1 MPILTSQLPTLYK
14 NDYCVLK
21 GQFFRPNEAFPSN
34 TMQTALIVKIID
46 PSNIKIFEGRK
57 YVKCIP
63 LETSNGCYYAS
74 VKDLTKLAKRQQ
86 NCLDEYFYNIG
97 ED

>member
-46 PSNIKIFEGRK
+46 PSNIKMFEGRK
-57 YVKCIP
+57 YVKCVP
-63 LETSNGCYYAS
+63 LETSNG
-74 VKDLTKLAKRQQ
+74 
-86 NCLDEYFYNIG
+86 FYMLQSKT
-97 ED
+97 

>member
-46 PSNIKIFEGRK
+46 PSNIKMFEGRK
-57 YVKCIP
+57 YVKCAP
-63 LETSNGCYYAS
+63 LETSNGFYYAS
-74 VKDLTKLAKRQQ
+74 VKDLTKISKRQQ
-86 NCLDEYFYNIG
+86 NCLDEYFYNLG
-97 ED
+97 ND

>member
-1 MPILTSQLPTLYK
+1 MPILTSQLPTLHK

-46 PSNIKIFEGRK
+46 PSNIKMFEGRK
-57 YVKCIP
+57 YVKCVP
-63 LETSNGCYYAS
+63 LETSNGFYYAS
-74 VKDLTKLAKRQQ
+74 VKDLTRISKRQQ
-86 NCLDEYFYNIG
+86 IYLDEYFYDIG
-97 ED
+97 DD

>member
-46 PSNIKIFEGRK
+46 PNIPYAIFTSEDK
-57 YVKCIP
+57 AIKK
-63 LETSNGCYYAS
+63 LNTKETYHA
-74 VKDLTKLAKRQQ
+74 L
-86 NCLDEYFYNIG
+86 
-97 ED
+97 